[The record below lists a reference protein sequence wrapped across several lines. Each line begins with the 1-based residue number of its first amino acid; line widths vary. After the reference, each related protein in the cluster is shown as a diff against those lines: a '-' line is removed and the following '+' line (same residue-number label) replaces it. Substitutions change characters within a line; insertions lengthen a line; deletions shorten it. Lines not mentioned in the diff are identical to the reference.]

1 MQVFPVLTETLNAA
15 NAGDGAGGETD
26 NIIEGVEDN
35 GDTPSAAISGDTI
48 VSPAAPVSPDAP
60 ASPAAISGNS
70 RPLTAAD
77 LEGHIVPGL
86 NPGGAKVNLFDYWP
100 FDDREREAETNIY
113 DQGIS
118 NGHLLIFGKSNLF
131 GRWNMFKGVG
141 EPCKNIVQNRLGGD
155 GYPALNLNGKSDAEF
170 DKHYNDG
177 TKTDTR
183 IPAGFLTQERK
194 TESLAYLFSAE
205 MENAYKESHEDVRG
219 LFRLNEDGYYYYDS
233 EKNFAEYDSG
243 TNSFILYDSPGVGTK
258 EGYYGEFFP
267 FNKATE
273 VFNTVYSAEA
283 GHPYPLSYVDDTDP
297 DVVTNAGAS
306 FLDARKKLTSDVAG
320 PGSKYALN
328 HYFGFTLEVPFLQP
342 VDGTLNG
349 GDAMQFN
356 FSGDDDV
363 WIFID
368 DVLVADLG
376 GIHGKRALSID
387 FHTGIVK
394 EEAQKG
400 KFLQHTLK
408 ESFEAASNPGG
419 AAFKENTNTFADN
432 TIHTLKMFYLERGHN
447 ASNMSLNFNLQTD
460 RYNELKKVNQ
470 YGDPLAGTTFAL
482 YPAVVCDAGDEGSI
496 RCTSTVSGT
505 DCSVKQNGNQPWLT
519 FQTDGG
525 GTAEV
530 KDQDIRGGASF
541 GSSSTNYYILRE
553 TRAPEGYRSQ
563 PVDIVLEYNKATT
576 MFSVANRWASGA
588 YASFNS
594 YVNERAGNPITYGQY
609 DTGTG
614 MITASG
620 TEVPA
625 ASRRDGLVLAVP
637 MLYQNNKNAWLPLY
651 GNNLDGF
658 HTPGAPDGSAEGM
671 RKTLLKAAL
680 NQCRY
685 ENGWFLEWSGEKQG
699 LEGSL
704 YDLPGRAD
712 RYRHINPT
720 GDMRMVYLILEPAA
734 LEAAGISGAGSAA
747 RYQALKNYVS
757 DKNIDEAV
765 AALYGAPS
773 ADVPGTRN
781 VSMLDTSQFMRV
793 FRSLI
798 YISNEQRELQV
809 QKTDP
814 TGTPL
819 DGATFGLYETEEAAR
834 QGSGALATG
843 TTATV
848 DGRSGMLVFG
858 PQKGDQ
864 AGHAYFAWTKAEAS
878 QSTYYLREISA
889 PDGYEVNQTVIP
901 IVIGTYSIY
910 ADAGTADD
918 GISVRAGVG
927 RLYQTMA
934 KYASDGDVNITLRD
948 ILAVAQTQPSG
959 AFDLTGWTD
968 RASADAMA
976 LHYGMNTEMGM
987 SYGRHD
993 SEKAQSSFFT
1003 TETGFLRA
1011 HVLQNTAALKNGTY
1025 DGADNTANWEELVD
1039 EDLTGLFSL
1048 LNVVVVED
1056 QKKPGAPENPKTP
1069 ENPQTP
1075 ENPKTPE
1082 DPKTPDEPE
1091 TPIVPE
1097 RTRVPEEPQEPEVV
1111 EEPDEPEEPQSFEM
1125 ANVPEDPE
1133 DPLDLTDL
1141 NDDDVPRDTKDLD
1154 DPDDPDDPTDGSPK
1168 TGDSYVLL
1176 LWAALAVLS
1185 LLGIG
1190 ASLYHILFKKRTE
1203 EN

>member
-1 MQVFPVLTETLNAA
+1 M
-15 NAGDGAGGETD
+15 
-26 NIIEGVEDN
+26 
-35 GDTPSAAISGDTI
+35 
-48 VSPAAPVSPDAP
+48 
-60 ASPAAISGNS
+60 
-70 RPLTAAD
+70 
-77 LEGHIVPGL
+77 
-86 NPGGAKVNLFDYWP
+86 
-100 FDDREREAETNIY
+100 
-113 DQGIS
+113 
-118 NGHLLIFGKSNLF
+118 
-131 GRWNMFKGVG
+131 
-141 EPCKNIVQNRLGGD
+141 
-155 GYPALNLNGKSDAEF
+155 
-170 DKHYNDG
+170 
-177 TKTDTR
+177 
-183 IPAGFLTQERK
+183 
-194 TESLAYLFSAE
+194 
-205 MENAYKESHEDVRG
+205 
-219 LFRLNEDGYYYYDS
+219 
-233 EKNFAEYDSG
+233 
-243 TNSFILYDSPGVGTK
+243 
-258 EGYYGEFFP
+258 
-267 FNKATE
+267 
-273 VFNTVYSAEA
+273 
-283 GHPYPLSYVDDTDP
+283 
-297 DVVTNAGAS
+297 
-306 FLDARKKLTSDVAG
+306 
-320 PGSKYALN
+320 
-328 HYFGFTLEVPFLQP
+328 
-342 VDGTLNG
+342 
-349 GDAMQFN
+349 
-356 FSGDDDV
+356 
-363 WIFID
+363 
-368 DVLVADLG
+368 
-376 GIHGKRALSID
+376 
-387 FHTGIVK
+387 
-394 EEAQKG
+394 
-400 KFLQHTLK
+400 
-408 ESFEAASNPGG
+408 
-419 AAFKENTNTFADN
+419 
-432 TIHTLKMFYLERGHN
+432 
-447 ASNMSLNFNLQTD
+447 
-460 RYNELKKVNQ
+460 
-470 YGDPLAGTTFAL
+470 
-482 YPAVVCDAGDEGSI
+482 
-496 RCTSTVSGT
+496 SGT
-505 DCSVKQNGNQPWLT
+505 DCSVKQNGDQPWLT
-519 FQTDGG
+519 FQTDGNG
-525 GTAEV
+525 IADF
-530 KDQDIRGGASF
+530 KDQDIRGGTSF
-541 GSSSTNYYILRE
+541 GSSPANYYILRE
-553 TRAPEGYRSQ
+553 TGAPEGYRSQ
-563 PVDIVLEYNKATT
+563 PVDIVLEYNKTTT

-614 MITASG
+614 NVTASG
-620 TEVPA
+620 TEVPS

-637 MLYQNNKNAWLPLY
+637 MLYQSSRNVWLPLY
-651 GNNLDGF
+651 GNNLGGF
-658 HTPGAPDGSAEGM
+658 HTTGAPDGSAESM

-704 YDLPGRAD
+704 CDLPGRAD
-712 RYRHINPT
+712 RYRHINPS

-757 DKNIDEAV
+757 GKNIDEAV

-773 ADVPGTRN
+773 ADVPGKRN

-814 TGTPL
+814 SGAPL
-819 DGATFGLYETEEAAR
+819 DGATFGLYATEEAAR

-1082 DPKTPDEPE
+1082 DPKTPEEPE

-1111 EEPDEPEEPQSFEM
+1111 EEPDEPEEPQSFETV
-1125 ANVPEDPE
+1125 NVPEDPEDPE

-1141 NDDDVPRDTKDLD
+1141 NDDDVPRDSKDLD

-1168 TGDSYVLL
+1168 TGDSYMLL